1 MKRRQFIQSAG
12 AFAVSAVAP
21 SLFTQ
26 ERFIKQAKAAAV
38 IDEPGFFVAPARLPQ
53 VINVFLYGGP
63 SELAGNLTNIAEI
76 NATSQN
82 PYTAA
87 INAGGA
93 GEAILRLDDDP
104 MNPGQITRHGF
115 WKDAGGTAM
124 EDMLTGNGLGDAG
137 NEMLSVYRTINRR
150 KENTRAHRP
159 SILSSQKG
167 NLDIEIAGGVGTTI
181 ASVLYANKAQLDGS
195 TALGGRQLEDLI
207 LPFVSFEGES
217 SAFATDSSTNAIN
230 LPLIMRGI
238 SLDTRFDNPYARGRG
253 VVSVADQSVLD
264 TMVNKRMTETQ
275 QRFKEVADGFANRSL
290 LENKIK
296 GFTTNINNDDL
307 LPDITDVNDPD
318 RNPTVN
324 PNTGTNKL
332 RYPDGKFSARVKAA
346 VTLAIQNPD
355 SLYITVGGGLGGWDD
370 HDNAI
375 SKYEDRMTDLMN
387 TLRAAAKHL
396 KLGTR
401 YDLSDENNPLPL
413 VGATDNIIIN
423 VHGDF
428 GRNVN
433 LNGSMGWDHG
443 NNQNLYT
450 IGGAGIRGQ
459 AALGKVVGKT
469 ERFGST
475 GQNRQFTRPTDDSYE
490 AEPMSI
496 ASTVYSYFGVQNPQ
510 VLTADAALNAAG
522 DIKIDESVAGEAALF

>member
-26 ERFIKQAKAAAV
+26 QHFIKQARAAAN
-38 IDEPGFFVAPARLPQ
+38 ISQANFIAPTRLPQ
-53 VINVFLYGGP
+53 VINIFLYGGP
-63 SELAGNLTNIAEI
+63 SELAGNLTNIADI

-82 PYTAA
+82 PYTADV
-87 INAGGA
+87 NAGGA

-124 EDMLTGNGLGDAG
+124 EDMLTGNGLGGAG

-217 SAFATDSSTNAIN
+217 SAFATDASANAIN

-238 SLDTRFDNPYARGRG
+238 SLDTSFDNPYSRGRS
-253 VVSVADQSVLD
+253 VVGGADQSVID
-264 TMVNKRMTETQ
+264 AMVNKRMSEAQ
-275 QRFKEVADGFANRSL
+275 QRFREVADGFANRSS
-290 LENKIK
+290 LESKIS
-296 GFTTNINNDDL
+296 GFTTNINNDAL

-318 RNPTVN
+318 RDVDTGKLAY
-324 PNTGTNKL
+324 PNGN
-332 RYPDGKFSARVKAA
+332 FAARVKAA

-375 SKYEDRMTDLMN
+375 AKYEDRMTDLMN
-387 TLRAAAKHL
+387 TLRVAAKHL
-396 KLGTR
+396 KFGTR
-401 YDLSDENNPLPL
+401 YDLSDPDNPLPL
-413 VGATDNIIIN
+413 VGVPTDNIIIN

-469 ERFGST
+469 ERFGDA
-475 GQNRQFTRPTDDSYE
+475 GQNRQFTRPIADSYE

-510 VLTADAALNAAG
+510 VLTADAGLNPDG